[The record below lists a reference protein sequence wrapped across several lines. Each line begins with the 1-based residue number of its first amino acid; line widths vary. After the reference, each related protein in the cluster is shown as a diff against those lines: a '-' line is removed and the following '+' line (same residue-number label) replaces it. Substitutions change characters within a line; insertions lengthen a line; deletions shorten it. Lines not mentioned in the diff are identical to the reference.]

1 MTLGSMVCG
10 RPTYVFPATLK
21 RVVRAIIPGNLVEK
35 PDPTH
40 SKVSSMSCFSV
51 FFFWN
56 KDSSIGHF
64 RIACGLFSKA
74 RSSAEFLLWKWVS
87 FICKY
92 YSFSYQRFFNWTES
106 KDNLEMEIKLSWM
119 FALKASV
126 LLCYG
131 CMNSLLLLLSYVYER
146 GWRKLSRR
154 IGDADL

>member
-10 RPTYVFPATLK
+10 RLTYVFPATLK
-21 RVVRAIIPGNLVEK
+21 RVVRAIIPGNLEK

-40 SKVSSMSCFSV
+40 STVSSMSWFS

-74 RSSAEFLLWKWVS
+74 RSSAKFLLWKWVS

-92 YSFSYQRFFNWTES
+92 YLLSYQRFFNWTES
-106 KDNLEMEIKLSWM
+106 KDSLKMEINLSWM

-131 CMNSLLLLLSYVYER
+131 CMNSLLLLSFYVYGC
-146 GWRKLSRR
+146 GWRKMSRR